1 MTRYMVQASYTNNGV
16 ADLVKTP
23 QDRSAAIRPLIEGM
37 GGKMHSFDYSF
48 GDYDV
53 VVIAELPD
61 NVSMAALAM
70 AVSAGGAVGGF
81 KTTVL
86 LSMEEAVEAMRK
98 AGSLGYR
105 PPSS

>member
-1 MTRYMVQASYTNNGV
+1 MARYMIQASYNNSGV
-16 ADLVKTP
+16 VDLVKNP
-23 QDRSAAIRPLIEGM
+23 QDRSAAIRPVIEGL
-37 GGKMHSFDYSF
+37 GGKMHSFDYCF

-70 AVSAGGAVGGF
+70 AVSAGGAVGSL

-86 LSMEEAVEAMRK
+86 LSMEEALEAMRK
-98 AGSLGYR
+98 AGSVAYR

>member
-1 MTRYMVQASYTNNGV
+1 MARYMIQASYNNSGV
-16 ADLVKTP
+16 VDLVKNP
-23 QDRSAAIRPLIEGM
+23 QDRSAAIGPVIEGM
-37 GGKMHSFDYSF
+37 GGKMHSFDYCF
-48 GDYDV
+48 GDYDL

-86 LSMEEAVEAMRK
+86 LSAEEALEAMRK
-98 AGSLGYR
+98 AGSVAYR

>member
-1 MTRYMVQASYTNNGV
+1 MARYMIQVTYNNNAV
-16 ADLVKTP
+16 VDLVKNP
-23 QDRSAAIRPLIEGM
+23 QDRSAAIGPLIEGM

-48 GDYDV
+48 GEYDV
-53 VVIAELPD
+53 VVIVELPD

-70 AVSAGGAVGGF
+70 AVSAGGAVGSL

-98 AGSLGYR
+98 AGSVAYR

>member
-1 MTRYMVQASYTNNGV
+1 MRQASYNNSGLV
-16 ADLVKTP
+16 ELVKHP
-23 QDRSAAIRPLIEGM
+23 QARSAAIVPVIEGR
-37 GGKMHSFDYSF
+37 GGKMHSFDYCV

-70 AVSAGGAVGGF
+70 AVSAGEAVCGL

-98 AGSLGYR
+98 AGSVAYR

>member
-1 MTRYMVQASYTNNGV
+1 MARYMIQVSYTSGGV
-16 ADLVKTP
+16 VDLVKNP
-23 QDRSAAIRPLIEGM
+23 QDRSAVIRPLIEGM

-61 NVSMAALAM
+61 NVSMAALSM
-70 AVSAGGAVGGF
+70 AISAGGAIGGF

-98 AGSLGYR
+98 AGSVGYR

>member
-1 MTRYMVQASYTNNGV
+1 MARYMIQVTYNNNAV
-16 ADLVKTP
+16 VDLVKNP
-23 QDRSAAIRPLIEGM
+23 QDRSAAIGPVIEGL
-37 GGKMHSFDYSF
+37 GGKMHSFDYCF

-53 VVIAELPD
+53 VVIVELPD
-61 NVSMAALAM
+61 NISMAALSM
-70 AVSAGGAVGGF
+70 AVSAGGAVSGL

-98 AGSLGYR
+98 AGSVAYR

>member
-1 MTRYMVQASYTNNGV
+1 MTRYMIQVSYNNNAV
-16 ADLVKTP
+16 IDLVKNP
-23 QDRSAAIRPLIEGM
+23 QDRSAAVRPLIEAM
-37 GGKMHSFDYSF
+37 GGKMHSFDYCF

-61 NVSMAALAM
+61 NVSMAALSM
-70 AVSAGGAVGGF
+70 AISAGGATSGF

-98 AGSLGYR
+98 AGAVAYR

>member
-1 MTRYMVQASYTNNGV
+1 MTRYMIQVSYNNNAV
-16 ADLVKTP
+16 VDLVKNP
-23 QDRSAAIRPLIEGM
+23 QDRSAAIRPVIEAM

-61 NVSMAALAM
+61 NVSMAALSM
-70 AVSAGGAVGGF
+70 AVLAGGAIGGF

-98 AGSLGYR
+98 AGSVAYR